1 MADEVFLSPSLRPCI
16 QPVGAARAHSDQV
29 PRAPAHIFVRQFGIW
44 CTHTGGTPVLREAHM
59 TQFTKMF
66 AVSGLAMATVIGL
79 SWVVASP
86 APTNASTYVA
96 AQIDPDQMTRNAPRD
111 LPSFD
116 QTYQRHLGVLDVL
129 PH

>member
-59 TQFTKMF
+59 TRLRRCLRSFWRGWDRTGW
-66 AVSGLAMATVIGL
+66 GLGFL
-79 SWVVASP
+79 NVARI
-86 APTNASTYVA
+86 NAGEHV
-96 AQIDPDQMTRNAPRD
+96 
-111 LPSFD
+111 
-116 QTYQRHLGVLDVL
+116 
-129 PH
+129 